1 MITDTEGIV
10 LRQTKASGGRRMISL
25 FSKKFGKISVGTNL
39 NEGGR
44 NKTALAIRAFT
55 YGRYEL
61 FKGRDSYNL
70 NSGQVLK
77 SYYSLGEN
85 LDKYMA
91 ASYVLELTDRLLPE
105 EVPQPR
111 IFNVLTE
118 CLDALEKREKKHK
131 TLVTAYMVK
140 LMDLMGTMPMLENCV
155 RCGDGAGSA
164 ADGGK
169 ALFSIK
175 EGGLL
180 CRKCSKELEAE
191 DEEALIYSIDFGI
204 IDILK
209 YFQKMPMATFE
220 NIALDD
226 GLQETLQ
233 KILKEYISYHMD
245 IRELKSESFF

>member
-1 MITDTEGIV
+1 
-10 LRQTKASGGRRMISL
+10 
-25 FSKKFGKISVGTNL
+25 
-39 NEGGR
+39 
-44 NKTALAIRAFT
+44 
-55 YGRYEL
+55 
-61 FKGRDSYNL
+61 
-70 NSGQVLK
+70 
-77 SYYSLGEN
+77 
-85 LDKYMA
+85 
-91 ASYVLELTDRLLPE
+91 
-105 EVPQPR
+105 
-111 IFNVLTE
+111 
-118 CLDALEKREKKHK
+118 
-131 TLVTAYMVK
+131 MVK
-140 LMDLMGTMPMLENCV
+140 LMDLMGTMPMLESCV
-155 RCGDGAGSA
+155 CCGDGAGSA

-220 NIALDD
+220 KIALDD

>member
-1 MITDTEGIV
+1 
-10 LRQTKASGGRRMISL
+10 
-25 FSKKFGKISVGTNL
+25 
-39 NEGGR
+39 
-44 NKTALAIRAFT
+44 
-55 YGRYEL
+55 
-61 FKGRDSYNL
+61 
-70 NSGQVLK
+70 
-77 SYYSLGEN
+77 
-85 LDKYMA
+85 
-91 ASYVLELTDRLLPE
+91 
-105 EVPQPR
+105 
-111 IFNVLTE
+111 
-118 CLDALEKREKKHK
+118 
-131 TLVTAYMVK
+131 MVK

-155 RCGDGAGSA
+155 CCGDGAGSV

-220 NIALDD
+220 KIALDD